1 MKKGIAL
8 FSILFGVILFLTQC
22 VKEKSDTDVANYPN
36 IAAKFGANINLSLL
50 ANYANQSKPNY
61 ILRDN
66 TGNNPI
72 TNAKAT
78 LGRILFYDKALS
90 VDNTISCGSCHK
102 QNLAF
107 SDDAAASA
115 GVFSGSTAR
124 HAMRLINARFS
135 DERSFFWDERAATLE
150 EQTTQP
156 IQDHSEMGF
165 SGVSG
170 RENMVALL
178 AKLQAQPYF
187 NELFSFVYNDKTVT
201 ILRLQECLAQ
211 FIRSIQSFD
220 SKYDIGRAQVN
231 NDNQPFPNFTPQ
243 ENTGKNLFLAPPT
256 FNGTGNRIG
265 GGLGCGGCH
274 RAPEFSID
282 PNTGNNGII
291 GKLNA
296 SGIDVTVTRSPTL
309 RDLTNASGQ
318 LNGPLMHT
326 AGITS
331 IEAAIRHY
339 GNISI
344 APGNGQRLDPRL
356 RPNGFGQQ
364 LNLTNDEVNA
374 VVAFINTLSGNNVY
388 TDRRW
393 ANPFL

>member
-124 HAMRLINARFS
+124 HAMRLVNARFS

-178 AKLQAQPYF
+178 AKLQAQPYY

-256 FNGTGNRIG
+256 FNGIGNRIG

-344 APGNGQRLDPRL
+344 ATGNGQRLDPRL

>member
-36 IAAKFGANINLSLL
+36 IAAKFGANINLSSLT
-50 ANYANQSKPNY
+50 NYANQSKPNY

-66 TGNNPI
+66 TGNDPI

-124 HAMRLINARFS
+124 HAMRLVNARFS

-170 RENMVALL
+170 RENIVALL
-178 AKLQAQPYF
+178 AKLQAQPYY

-339 GNISI
+339 GNINI

>member
-22 VKEKSDTDVANYPN
+22 VKEKSNTDVANYPN
-36 IAAKFGANINLSLL
+36 VAAKFGANINLSSLT
-50 ANYANQSKPNY
+50 NYANQSKPNY

-78 LGRILFYDKALS
+78 VGRILFYDKALS

-178 AKLQAQPYF
+178 AKLQAQPYY